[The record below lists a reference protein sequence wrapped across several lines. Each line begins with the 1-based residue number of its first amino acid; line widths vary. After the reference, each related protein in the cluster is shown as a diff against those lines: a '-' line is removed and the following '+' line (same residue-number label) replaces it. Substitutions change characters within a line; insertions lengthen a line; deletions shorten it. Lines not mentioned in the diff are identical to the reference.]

1 MIRRVLV
8 IGACIIA
15 VTLPAVADGI
25 YNDGGGYKDGHDV
38 FSIPSTITQSNNQ
51 ISVQFAATEFNYKET
66 TNGVPFDTEKG
77 WVPGAGLGVSLSL
90 MRNWLVDNLY
100 FNTQFAWEKG
110 MTDYVGAYQGYPFG
124 SLVST
129 SGATV
134 YDYDLRFG
142 KGFAPQPDFMATPYF
157 GVGYHEWDRMVN
169 AGENYSHGYAG
180 GGLLVQW
187 SWMSRFVLSVDGFVG
202 GTIDPQVKVVT
213 IPGVIVGSTL
223 ALGNSAIYKVGLS
236 GDYAITRSLHVSAGV
251 EWVDFSYD
259 KSALDPTGNYFE
271 PHSDTSNVTVK
282 AGVGYAFGNDF
293 VPLN

>member
-1 MIRRVLV
+1 MIRRALV
-8 IGACIIA
+8 IGASIVA
-15 VTLPAVADGI
+15 VTLPATADGI
-25 YNDGGGYKDGHDV
+25 YNDGGGYKDGLDV

-51 ISVQFAATEFNYKET
+51 ISAQFVATGFNYKET
-66 TNGVPFDTEKG
+66 IDGLPFDTEKG
-77 WVPGAGLGVSLSL
+77 WVPGGGVSFSL
-90 MRNWLVDNLY
+90 MRNWFVDNLY
-100 FNTQFAWEKG
+100 FNARFAWEKG
-110 MTDYVGAYQGYPFG
+110 KTDYVGAYQGYPFG

-169 AGENYSHGYAG
+169 AGENYSHSYAG

-187 SWMSRFVLSVDGFVG
+187 SLMSRFVLSVDGFVG
-202 GTIDPQVKVVT
+202 GTITPQIKVAT
-213 IPGVIVGSTL
+213 IPGEIVGSTL
-223 ALGNSAIYKVGLS
+223 ALGSSALYKVGLS
-236 GDYAITRSLHVSAGV
+236 GDYAITRCLHVNAGV
-251 EWVDFSYD
+251 EWIDFSYD
-259 KSALDPTGNYFE
+259 KSALDPTRNYFE